1 MLPQSAPATPLDKN
15 AQDFRRPLPAGE
27 IAAIPIV
34 GGLHHQY
41 VRREV
46 KSMLSARRAG
56 TIAVIG
62 AGEMGTAV
70 AHQMLSKGARVL
82 TTLKGRS
89 AASAE
94 RVRLAGIEV
103 VDDDDAI
110 ALEAGFLLSIVP
122 PGQAIAV
129 ARRFHGPLAR
139 AAKKPVFVE
148 CNAISPATMRR
159 IADALESSGCKLVDA
174 GIIGGPPRTDRPD
187 EGPRLY
193 ASGQHAQL
201 VSDLGKFGLD
211 VQIVD
216 GPIGA
221 ASALKMSYAG
231 LTKGLIAIGAAMVAG
246 ARRAGLS
253 EALRAELERTQPE
266 LLRMLRARVPAM
278 FPKAYRWV
286 AEMEQIGEFL
296 GSTEDGAAIYA
307 GIARLYEQ
315 IATEWEKAGAS
326 SASFTAITALD
337 GPST

>member
-187 EGPRLY
+187 EGPRFY
-193 ASGQHAQL
+193 ASGQDAQL

-216 GPIGA
+216 GEGVMPSVLHLASQGA
-221 ASALKMSYAG
+221 
-231 LTKGLIAIGAAMVAG
+231 
-246 ARRAGLS
+246 
-253 EALRAELERTQPE
+253 
-266 LLRMLRARVPAM
+266 
-278 FPKAYRWV
+278 
-286 AEMEQIGEFL
+286 
-296 GSTEDGAAIYA
+296 
-307 GIARLYEQ
+307 
-315 IATEWEKAGAS
+315 
-326 SASFTAITALD
+326 
-337 GPST
+337 

>member
-89 AASAE
+89 AAIAE

-122 PGQAIAV
+122 PGQAICSGPAV
-129 ARRFHGPLAR
+129 SWTVRRARPKSRFSSSVTLSRQPPCGGLPMRSNRR
-139 AAKKPVFVE
+139 AA
-148 CNAISPATMRR
+148 S
-159 IADALESSGCKLVDA
+159 
-174 GIIGGPPRTDRPD
+174 
-187 EGPRLY
+187 
-193 ASGQHAQL
+193 
-201 VSDLGKFGLD
+201 
-211 VQIVD
+211 
-216 GPIGA
+216 
-221 ASALKMSYAG
+221 
-231 LTKGLIAIGAAMVAG
+231 
-246 ARRAGLS
+246 
-253 EALRAELERTQPE
+253 
-266 LLRMLRARVPAM
+266 
-278 FPKAYRWV
+278 
-286 AEMEQIGEFL
+286 
-296 GSTEDGAAIYA
+296 
-307 GIARLYEQ
+307 
-315 IATEWEKAGAS
+315 
-326 SASFTAITALD
+326 
-337 GPST
+337 

>member
-62 AGEMGTAV
+62 AGEMGAAV

-129 ARRFHGPLAR
+129 PGGFMDRWRARPKSRFSSSVMLSRQPPCGGLPMRSNRR
-139 AAKKPVFVE
+139 AA
-148 CNAISPATMRR
+148 S
-159 IADALESSGCKLVDA
+159 
-174 GIIGGPPRTDRPD
+174 
-187 EGPRLY
+187 
-193 ASGQHAQL
+193 
-201 VSDLGKFGLD
+201 
-211 VQIVD
+211 
-216 GPIGA
+216 
-221 ASALKMSYAG
+221 
-231 LTKGLIAIGAAMVAG
+231 
-246 ARRAGLS
+246 
-253 EALRAELERTQPE
+253 
-266 LLRMLRARVPAM
+266 
-278 FPKAYRWV
+278 
-286 AEMEQIGEFL
+286 
-296 GSTEDGAAIYA
+296 
-307 GIARLYEQ
+307 
-315 IATEWEKAGAS
+315 
-326 SASFTAITALD
+326 
-337 GPST
+337 

>member
-1 MLPQSAPATPLDKN
+1 LDKN

-34 GGLHHQY
+34 GRLHHQY

-62 AGEMGTAV
+62 AGEMGAAV

-82 TTLKGRS
+82 TTLRGRS

-148 CNAISPATMRR
+148 CNAISPDTMRR

-174 GIIGGPPRTDRPD
+174 GIIGGPPRTDRRY
-187 EGPRLY
+187 EGPRFY
-193 ASGQHAQL
+193 ASGQDAHL

-216 GPIGA
+216 GP
-221 ASALKMSYAG
+221 SEP
-231 LTKGLIAIGAAMVAG
+231 
-246 ARRAGLS
+246 RRH
-253 EALRAELERTQPE
+253 
-266 LLRMLRARVPAM
+266 
-278 FPKAYRWV
+278 
-286 AEMEQIGEFL
+286 
-296 GSTEDGAAIYA
+296 
-307 GIARLYEQ
+307 
-315 IATEWEKAGAS
+315 
-326 SASFTAITALD
+326 
-337 GPST
+337 

>member
-1 MLPQSAPATPLDKN
+1 MLPQSAACHPSLDKN

-34 GGLHHQY
+34 CGLHHQY

-46 KSMLSARRAG
+46 KSMLCARRAG

-62 AGEMGTAV
+62 TGEMGAAV

-139 AAKKPVFVE
+139 AAKSRSSSSVMLSRQPP
-148 CNAISPATMRR
+148 CGGLPMRSNR
-159 IADALESSGCKLVDA
+159 
-174 GIIGGPPRTDRPD
+174 
-187 EGPRLY
+187 
-193 ASGQHAQL
+193 Q
-201 VSDLGKFGLD
+201 
-211 VQIVD
+211 
-216 GPIGA
+216 A
-221 ASALKMSYAG
+221 AS
-231 LTKGLIAIGAAMVAG
+231 
-246 ARRAGLS
+246 
-253 EALRAELERTQPE
+253 
-266 LLRMLRARVPAM
+266 
-278 FPKAYRWV
+278 
-286 AEMEQIGEFL
+286 
-296 GSTEDGAAIYA
+296 
-307 GIARLYEQ
+307 
-315 IATEWEKAGAS
+315 
-326 SASFTAITALD
+326 
-337 GPST
+337 